1 MFTRHL
7 PAGTFLGMGQ
17 MDAKT
22 TATVFRPQG
31 AYYLVLRVVQQN
43 QHHLETYEKC
53 KFSGLRTTEF

>member
-22 TATVFRPQG
+22 AATVVRPQG
-31 AYYLVLRVVQQN
+31 AYSLVLRVVQQN
-43 QHHLETYEKC
+43 QHHLQIILLEM
-53 KFSGLRTTEF
+53 